1 MGKRS
6 FVCIVLLLS
15 LAGALYAQ
23 SQFAQVSGT
32 VDDMTGA
39 LIPGVTV
46 TATDV
51 NTGVVTT
58 ELTNEAGVYNFVSLL
73 PGTYKI
79 SASLSGFQTQTIT
92 DIRLG
97 LEQYR
102 YNFTLKVAQAAST
115 VEVTISGEALLRTS
129 SSSVGDVLSQNQ
141 VANLPIIG
149 LQGNDVLDLVR
160 TLAGVTGADA

>member
-1 MGKRS
+1 MGLGEGMRR
-6 FVCIVLLLS
+6 LLLI
-15 LAGALYAQ
+15 ALLCSCFSISAY
-23 SQFAQVSGT
+23 SQANVARVSGT
-32 VDDMTGA
+32 VDDVTGA

-58 ELTNEAGVYNFVSLL
+58 ELTNESGVYNFVSLL
-73 PGTYKI
+73 PGTYKM

-141 VANLPIIG
+141 IANLPI
-149 LQGNDVLDLVR
+149 
-160 TLAGVTGADA
+160 